1 MSSRPGPPSPLAAA
15 LLAGARG
22 WPTPTPAHPTTPAA
36 FPDLTRPET
45 IRQDRPHAR
54 AGPHAGPGPRQ
65 RASPLDSL
73 SAALASPLSRPFRTS
88 ERKVLRWWNRRRC
101 LVAGDPFNRRVMA
114 RRPGN
119 PSPPRS
125 GSAQQTRRSCNG
137 FQSSFRIACRDQAP
151 CVLPRW
157 RSPRRVVAGCCR
169 SSISIAFL
177 AFTPSLS
184 VAPRRLP
191 ASKLIS
197 RLTLAPLPF
206 APLFPAHACH
216 SAGSLFLKV
225 RKRRNK
231 RPASR
236 GKTERQI

>member
-15 LLAGARG
+15 LLAGARV

-36 FPDLTRPET
+36 SAELTRPET
-45 IRQDRPHAR
+45 VRQDRPHAR
-54 AGPHAGPGPRQ
+54 TGPRAGPGPRQ
-65 RASPLDSL
+65 RAGPLDSL
-73 SAALASPLSRPFRTS
+73 SAALASPLSRPFRPS
-88 ERKVLRWWNRRRC
+88 ERKVICCNSRC

-114 RRPGN
+114 RHPGQPLTPALRLCAAG
-119 PSPPRS
+119 PSKLLCFPVLLSDRVTGPGPLVS
-125 GSAQQTRRSCNG
+125 CLGGARRAG
-137 FQSSFRIACRDQAP
+137 LWP
-151 CVLPRW
+151 
-157 RSPRRVVAGCCR
+157 VVAAVR
-169 SSISIAFL
+169 VSIAFL